1 MELLKSDV
9 KTLAVVELTHK
20 MTYQIPNL
28 SYILNLGDSEIMYHV
43 MIFSAM
49 LGKEH
54 IIQTK
59 AALTPAYS
67 KQGNCYTVIS
77 LRYSQIQ

>member
-43 MIFSAM
+43 MIFSCHAW
-49 LGKEH
+49 
-54 IIQTK
+54 
-59 AALTPAYS
+59 
-67 KQGNCYTVIS
+67 
-77 LRYSQIQ
+77 